1 MSNYLNKQ
9 NFTYFLILFTIF
21 ILDFFDFK
29 FLIGKLHGNFQ
40 NFMSAFVEF
49 GSLCFG
55 VLLTF
60 FGIVIQSSSDTV
72 RRMKRK
78 TKMFN
83 RFIRYNRSIIMFS
96 LALTIY
102 AYIFGNLDFWK
113 ETSYCVP
120 PIVISIFCGAFA
132 YFIYGLCYL
141 LIIFFLL
148 LQQHE
153 DKL

>member
-1 MSNYLNKQ
+1 MSRWLDYRIP
-9 NFTYFLILFTIF
+9 FLLACLVTILS
-21 ILDFFDFK
+21 FK
-29 FLIGKLHGNFQ
+29 YTPVSEIEDDCQ
-40 NFMSAFVEF
+40 IFMSAFVEL

-83 RFIRYNRSIIMFS
+83 RFILYNRNVIMFS

-102 AYIFGNLDFWK
+102 AYIFGNLNFWK
-113 ETSYCVP
+113 ETLYYVP
-120 PIVISIFCGAFA
+120 QIVISIFCGAFV

-141 LIIFFLL
+141 IIIFFLL

>member
-1 MSNYLNKQ
+1 MSRWFDYWIP
-9 NFTYFLILFTIF
+9 FLLACLVTILS
-21 ILDFFDFK
+21 FK
-29 FLIGKLHGNFQ
+29 YIPVSGSEGNFQ

-83 RFIRYNRSIIMFS
+83 RFILYNRNIIMFS

-120 PIVISIFCGAFA
+120 PNSNFNILWSICIF
-132 YFIYGLCYL
+132 YL
-141 LIIFFLL
+141 WLMLPAHNLFLIITAT
-148 LQQHE
+148 
-153 DKL
+153 

>member
-1 MSNYLNKQ
+1 MSRWFDYWIP
-9 NFTYFLILFTIF
+9 FLLACLVTILS
-21 ILDFFDFK
+21 FK
-29 FLIGKLHGNFQ
+29 YIPVSGSEGNFQ

-83 RFIRYNRSIIMFS
+83 RFILYNRNIITFS

-102 AYIFGNLDFWK
+102 AYIFGNLDFW
-113 ETSYCVP
+113 
-120 PIVISIFCGAFA
+120 
-132 YFIYGLCYL
+132 
-141 LIIFFLL
+141 
-148 LQQHE
+148 
-153 DKL
+153 

>member
-1 MSNYLNKQ
+1 MSRWLDYWAP
-9 NFTYFLILFTIF
+9 FLLACLVTILSFEYIP
-21 ILDFFDFK
+21 ISKSEADYQK
-29 FLIGKLHGNFQ
+29 
-40 NFMSAFVEF
+40 FMSAFVEF

-83 RFIRYNRSIIMFS
+83 RFIQYNRNVIMFS
-96 LALTIY
+96 LVLTIY

-113 ETSYCVP
+113 DTLYYVP
-120 PIVISIFCGAFA
+120 QIVISIFCGAFA

-141 LIIFFLL
+141 LVIFFLL

-153 DKL
+153 N

>member
-1 MSNYLNKQ
+1 MSRLFDYWIP
-9 NFTYFLILFTIF
+9 FLLACLVTILS
-21 ILDFFDFK
+21 FK
-29 FLIGKLHGNFQ
+29 YIPVSGSEGKFQ

-83 RFIRYNRSIIMFS
+83 RFILYNRNIITCAYNIRIYIRKFGFLEGNIVLCSTNSNFNILWSIC
-96 LALTIY
+96 
-102 AYIFGNLDFWK
+102 IFYLWLMLPAHNLF
-113 ETSYCVP
+113 
-120 PIVISIFCGAFA
+120 
-132 YFIYGLCYL
+132 
-141 LIIFFLL
+141 LIITAT
-148 LQQHE
+148 
-153 DKL
+153 

>member
-1 MSNYLNKQ
+1 MSKCLDYWIP
-9 NFTYFLILFTIF
+9 FLLACLVTILS
-21 ILDFFDFK
+21 FK
-29 FLIGKLHGNFQ
+29 YIHVSGSEGNFQ

>member
-1 MSNYLNKQ
+1 MSRWFDYWIP
-9 NFTYFLILFTIF
+9 FLLACLVTILS
-21 ILDFFDFK
+21 FK
-29 FLIGKLHGNFQ
+29 YIPVSGSEGKFQ

-83 RFIRYNRSIIMFS
+83 RFILYNRNIIMFS
-96 LALTIY
+96 LAL

>member
-1 MSNYLNKQ
+1 MGKWLDYRIAYL
-9 NFTYFLILFTIF
+9 FAGLGVFLSLKYISVSEGR
-21 ILDFFDFK
+21 DEYQK
-29 FLIGKLHGNFQ
+29 
-40 NFMSAFVEF
+40 FMSAFVEF

-60 FGIVIQSSSDTV
+60 FGIVIQGSSDTIL
-72 RRMKRK
+72 RMKRK

-83 RFIRYNRSIIMFS
+83 RFILYNRNIIIFA
-96 LALTIY
+96 LVLTIY

-113 ETSYCVP
+113 TMSYVQET
-120 PIVISIFCGAFA
+120 VILIFGGAFA

-153 DKL
+153 NKL